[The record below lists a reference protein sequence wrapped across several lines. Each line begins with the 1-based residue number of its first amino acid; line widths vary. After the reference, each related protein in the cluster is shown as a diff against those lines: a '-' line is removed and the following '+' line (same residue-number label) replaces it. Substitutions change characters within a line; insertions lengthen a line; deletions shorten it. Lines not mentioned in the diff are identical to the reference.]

1 MTAHIEA
8 TSPHVMNTYG
18 RVPIA
23 LERGQGCRVWD
34 VNGKEYLD
42 GLGGIA
48 VNTLGHNHPKLVPAL
63 QDQLTKLIHT
73 SNYYHVPGQEQ
84 LAQLLTE
91 RSKMTNVFFCSTGL
105 EANEAAI
112 KIARKYGVDKGIEKP
127 VIVVYDHA
135 FHGRSIA
142 TMTATGNP
150 KVRNGFGPLLDGFI
164 RIAPNDIEAL
174 KAATAGN
181 PNIVAVM
188 MEPIQ
193 GEGGL
198 HPMRADYLKEV
209 RALCDA
215 NEWLLMLDEVQAGMG
230 RTGKWF
236 AHQWSGI
243 VPDVMTLAKGL
254 GSGVPVG
261 AVLAHNKAATV
272 LQPGNHGST
281 FGGNPLAMRA
291 GVETIRIM
299 EEDKLLD
306 HVTAVGNHLKA
317 KLQSELGSIPGFVE
331 VRGQGLMIGVE
342 LSKSCGQLIGQAA
355 EAGLLIS
362 VTADTV
368 IRIVPPLILS
378 TEEADELVARLKPLV
393 QAVLAA

>member
-1 MTAHIEA
+1 MTAFIEA
-8 TSPHVMNTYG
+8 ASPHVMNTYG

-23 LERGQGCRVWD
+23 LERGQGVRVWD
-34 VNGKEYLD
+34 VNGKQYLD

-48 VNTLGHNHPKLVPAL
+48 VNTLGHNHPRLVPAL
-63 QDQLTKLIHT
+63 QEQLAKLIHT

-84 LAQLLTE
+84 LAALLTE
-91 RSKMTNVFFCSTGL
+91 RAQMTNVFFCNTGL

-164 RIAPNDIEAL
+164 RVAPNDIEAL
-174 KAATAGN
+174 QEATEGN
-181 PNIVAVM
+181 ANIVAVL

-198 HPMRADYLKEV
+198 HPMRAEYMQQV
-209 RALCDA
+209 RQLCDA
-215 NEWLLMLDEVQAGMG
+215 NGWLLMLDEVQAGMG

-236 AHQWSGI
+236 AHQWAGI

-261 AVLAHNKAATV
+261 AVLAHGAAAEV
-272 LQPGNHGST
+272 LKPGNHGST

-299 EEDKLLD
+299 EEDRLLD
-306 HVTAVGNHLKA
+306 NATAVGAHLKA
-317 KLQSELGSIPGFVE
+317 ALQQALGGMAGVNE
-331 VRGQGLMIGVE
+331 VRGQGLIIGVE
-342 LSKSCGQLIGQAA
+342 LDRPCGALIDRAA
-355 EAGLLIS
+355 DAGLLLS
-362 VTADTV
+362 VTAERV
-368 IRIVPPLILS
+368 IRLVPPLIL
-378 TEEADELVARLKPLV
+378 TTAEADEIVALLKPLV
-393 QAVLAA
+393 QAFLAE

>member
-1 MTAHIEA
+1 MTAFIEA
-8 TSPHVMNTYG
+8 ASPHVMNTYG

-23 LERGQGCRVWD
+23 LERGEGVRVWD
-34 VNGKEYLD
+34 VNGKQYLD

-48 VNTLGHNHPKLVPAL
+48 VNTLGHNHPRLVPAL
-63 QDQLTKLIHT
+63 QEQLAKLIHT

-84 LAQLLTE
+84 LAELLTE
-91 RSKMTNVFFCSTGL
+91 RAQMTNVFFCNTGL

-164 RIAPNDIEAL
+164 RVAPNDIEAL
-174 KAATAGN
+174 QEATEGN
-181 PNIVAVM
+181 ANIVAVL

-198 HPMRADYLKEV
+198 HPMRVDYLQQV
-209 RALCDA
+209 RQLCDA
-215 NEWLLMLDEVQAGMG
+215 NGWLLMLDEVQAGMG

-236 AHQWSGI
+236 AHQWAGI

-261 AVLAHNKAATV
+261 AVLAHGAAAEV
-272 LQPGNHGST
+272 LKPGNHGST

-299 EEDKLLD
+299 EEDRLLD
-306 HVTAVGNHLKA
+306 NATAVGAHLKA
-317 KLQSELGSIPGFVE
+317 ALQQALGGIAGVNE
-331 VRGQGLMIGVE
+331 VRGQGLIIGVE
-342 LSKSCGQLIGQAA
+342 LDRPCGALIDRAA
-355 EAGLLIS
+355 DAGLLLS
-362 VTADTV
+362 VTAERV
-368 IRIVPPLILS
+368 IRLVPPLIL
-378 TEEADELVARLKPLV
+378 TTAEADEIVALLKPLV
-393 QAVLAA
+393 QAFLAE

>member
-8 TSPHVMNTYG
+8 ASPHVMPTYG

-23 LERGQGCRVWD
+23 LRRGQGCRVWD

-42 GLGGIA
+42 ALGGIA

-63 QDQLTKLIHT
+63 QEQLTQLIHT
-73 SNYYHVPGQEQ
+73 SNYYHVPGQEE
-84 LAQLLTE
+84 LAKLLTE
-91 RSKMTNVFFCSTGL
+91 RAGMTNVFFCSTGL

-127 VIVVYDHA
+127 EIVVYDHA

-142 TMTATGNP
+142 TMSATANP
-150 KVRNGFGPLLDGFI
+150 KVRNGFGALLEGFT
-164 RIAPNDIEAL
+164 RVAPNDYQALVEA
-174 KAATAGN
+174 TEGN

-198 HPMRADYLKEV
+198 HPMRADYLKQV

-215 NEWLLMLDEVQAGMG
+215 NGWLLIMDEVQAGMG

-236 AHQWSGI
+236 AHQWAGI
-243 VPDVMTLAKGL
+243 TPDVMTLAKGL

-261 AVLAHNKAATV
+261 AVVAHNAAANV
-272 LQPGNHGST
+272 LQAGNHGST

-291 GVETIRIM
+291 GVETIHIM
-299 EEDKLLD
+299 EEDGLLA
-306 HVTAVGNHLKA
+306 HATQVGDHLKA
-317 KLQSELGSIPGFVE
+317 KLLAELGSIDGFVE

-342 LSKSCGQLIGQAA
+342 LAKPCGQLIGQAA
-355 EAGLLIS
+355 EAGLLLS
-362 VTADTV
+362 VTSDTV
-368 IRIVPPLILS
+368 IRLVPPLIL
-378 TEEADELVARLKPLV
+378 TQAEADEIVTRLKPLV
-393 QAVLAA
+393 QALLAA

>member
-1 MTAHIEA
+1 MTAFIEA
-8 TSPHVMNTYG
+8 ASPHVMNTYG

-23 LERGQGCRVWD
+23 LERGQGGRVWD
-34 VNGKEYLD
+34 VNGKQYLD

-48 VNTLGHNHPKLVPAL
+48 VNTLGHNHPRLVPAL
-63 QDQLTKLIHT
+63 QEQLAKLIHT

-84 LAQLLTE
+84 LAALLTE
-91 RSKMTNVFFCSTGL
+91 RAQMTNVFFCNTGL

-164 RIAPNDIEAL
+164 RVAPNDIEAL
-174 KAATAGN
+174 QEATEGN
-181 PNIVAVM
+181 ANIVAVL

-198 HPMRADYLKEV
+198 HPMRADYLQQV
-209 RALCDA
+209 RQLCDA
-215 NEWLLMLDEVQAGMG
+215 NGWLLMLDEVQAGMG

-236 AHQWSGI
+236 AHQWAGI

-261 AVLAHNKAATV
+261 AVLAHGAAAEV
-272 LQPGNHGST
+272 LKPGNHGST

-299 EEDKLLD
+299 EEDRLLD
-306 HVTAVGNHLKA
+306 NATAVGAHLKA
-317 KLQSELGSIPGFVE
+317 ALQQALGGMAGVNE
-331 VRGQGLMIGVE
+331 VRGQGLIIGVE
-342 LSKSCGQLIGQAA
+342 LDRPCGALIDRAA
-355 EAGLLIS
+355 DAGLLLS
-362 VTADTV
+362 VTAERV
-368 IRIVPPLILS
+368 IRLVPPLIL
-378 TEEADELVARLKPLV
+378 THAEADEIVALLKPLV
-393 QAVLAA
+393 QAFLAE